1 MDSNIG
7 KKLDGRYELLELIG
21 VGGMADI
28 YKARD
33 IEEDRIVAVKILKT
47 EFAGSDEFLRRFR
60 NESKAIALLSHP
72 NIVKIY
78 DVGFTDKVQFIV
90 MEYVD
95 GITLT
100 DYIEQ
105 QGVLKWRDA
114 VHFTIQILKALQHA
128 HDRGIVHRDIK
139 SSNVMLLSDGTIKVM
154 DFGIA
159 RFNRENNK
167 TMSEKTIG
175 SVHYISPE
183 QARGDITD
191 ERSDIYSVGVALYE
205 MLTGKKPFDGDTPVS
220 IALMHMQSTPKKP
233 SEINSTIAE
242 GLEQIVMRAMQKDP
256 AQRYQ
261 TAGEMIKD
269 LEEFKKNPGIIF
281 EYKYNST
288 DGTTKYFDR
297 PIPAAEQERN
307 RRRQAVRNE
316 PDDEDEYDD
325 DDYEDDD
332 DEYEE
337 RRSPLIPILFAVGT
351 AFVIA
356 TVFLVLILVVN
367 NIGGGDEGKLSSILG
382 ISNDSE
388 NISVTDSNEFLMPNL
403 VGMTWDEAKA
413 KYSAYMTLVP
423 EQQWSEVT
431 KDQIFDQQYPEGRKI
446 KAGTEVTVK
455 VSKGI
460 RKIEIQDLS
469 NLSAAIAKSKLE
481 KDGFKVKNVY
491 DEDDEVAKDFII
503 RTEPAAHEMADQ
515 GSTVVLFISS
525 GPKSTSVSVPKFLTL
540 PYSVAL
546 ERANE
551 YHLNAIIEYV
561 DDEEHEKDTVV
572 EQSIEPGTMVDRD
585 TPITLKVSTGE
596 IAVKERSLTFSL
608 PKKATGEFEFRY
620 FVDGVLDEENSV
632 TLDVGLVSSKTMKY
646 VVKGKPGET
655 KNVTIKVTSKQ
666 TGKTGTYM
674 DIVVVFPEDGSKAT
688 AEDTVYS
695 KIFDELN
702 KADETE
708 PPLDTS
714 EPDTA
719 DATIDTQEAENT
731 SSEPEQNESSQPDTS
746 SEPTESGGQGIVV
759 E

>member
-1 MDSNIG
+1 
-7 KKLDGRYELLELIG
+7 
-21 VGGMADI
+21 
-28 YKARD
+28 
-33 IEEDRIVAVKILKT
+33 
-47 EFAGSDEFLRRFR
+47 
-60 NESKAIALLSHP
+60 
-72 NIVKIY
+72 
-78 DVGFTDKVQFIV
+78 
-90 MEYVD
+90 
-95 GITLT
+95 
-100 DYIEQ
+100 
-105 QGVLKWRDA
+105 
-114 VHFTIQILKALQHA
+114 
-128 HDRGIVHRDIK
+128 
-139 SSNVMLLSDGTIKVM
+139 
-154 DFGIA
+154 
-159 RFNRENNK
+159 
-167 TMSEKTIG
+167 
-175 SVHYISPE
+175 
-183 QARGDITD
+183 
-191 ERSDIYSVGVALYE
+191 
-205 MLTGKKPFDGDTPVS
+205 
-220 IALMHMQSTPKKP
+220 MQSTPKKP

-307 RRRQAVRNE
+307 RRRQPVRSE

-325 DDYEDDD
+325 DDYDDD
-332 DEYEE
+332 EDEYEE

-367 NIGGGDEGKLSSILG
+367 NIGGGDDGKLSSILG
-382 ISNDSE
+382 ISDESD
-388 NISVTDSNEFLMPNL
+388 ISVTESNEFLMPNL

-469 NLSAAIAKSKLE
+469 NLSASIAKSKLE
-481 KDGFKVKNVY
+481 KDGFKVKNVF
-491 DEDDEVAKDFII
+491 DEDDEVAKDFVI

-525 GPKSTSVSVPKFLTL
+525 GPKSTTVSVPRFLTL

-546 ERANE
+546 ERAKE
-551 YHLNAIIEYV
+551 YYLNAKIEYV
-561 DDEEHEKDTVV
+561 DDEEHEKDTVI
-572 EQSIEPGTMVDRD
+572 EQSIDPGTMVDRD
-585 TPITLKVSTGE
+585 TEIILKISTGE
-596 IAVKERSLTFSL
+596 IAVKERNLTYNL
-608 PKKATGEFEFRY
+608 PNSAEGEFEFRY
-620 FVDGVLDEENSV
+620 FVDGVLDDESSV

-655 KNVTIKVTSKQ
+655 KNVTIKVTSKL
-666 TGKTGTYM
+666 TGRTGTYM
-674 DIVVVFPEDGSKAT
+674 EIVVVFPEDGSKAT
-688 AEDTVYS
+688 AEDTVYR

-702 KADETE
+702 QPEETE
-708 PPLDTS
+708 PPIDTS
-714 EPDTA
+714 EPETTET
-719 DATIDTQEAENT
+719 TIDTQETEETSSDTEDTNT
-731 SSEPEQNESSQPDTS
+731 SQTDNSSEPVESD
-746 SEPTESGGQGIVV
+746 GQGIAV

>member
-242 GLEQIVMRAMQKDP
+242 GLEQIVLRAMQKDP
-256 AQRYQ
+256 SQRYQ

-269 LEEFKKNPGIIF
+269 LEEFKKNPGIVF
-281 EYKYNST
+281 DYKYNST
-288 DGTTKYFDR
+288 DGSTKYFDR
-297 PIPAAEQERN
+297 PIPAAEQERT
-307 RRRQAVRNE
+307 RRRQAAVKNE
-316 PDDEDEYDD
+316 PEEEEYEDD
-325 DDYEDDD
+325 DDYDDDDD

-356 TVFLVLILVVN
+356 TVFLVLTIVFRDL
-367 NIGGGDEGKLSSILG
+367 NIDQEDIESAFG
-382 ISNDSE
+382 NDSSQTV
-388 NISVTDSNEFLMPNL
+388 SVTDNGEFLMPNL
-403 VGMTWDEAKA
+403 VGMTWNEAKD
-413 KYSAYMTLVP
+413 KYSKHMTLIP
-423 EQQWSEVT
+423 QQEWSDVT
-431 KDQIFDQQYPEGRKI
+431 KDQIFDQQFPEGRPIKI
-446 KAGTEVTVK
+446 GTEVTVK
-455 VSKGI
+455 VSMGS
-460 RKIEIQDLS
+460 RQLEIQDLE
-469 NLSAAIAKSKLE
+469 NLSVSVAESKLI
-481 KDGFKVKNVY
+481 KDGFKVKKMFDVS
-491 DEDDEVAKDFII
+491 DDIEKDHII
-503 RTEPAAHEMADQ
+503 KTEPPAHSMAPQ
-515 GSTVVLFISS
+515 GSTVTLVISV
-525 GPKSTSVSVPKFLTL
+525 GPENTEVYVPNFVKLPLT
-540 PYSVAL
+540 VAL
-546 ERANE
+546 QRAEE
-551 YHLNAIIEYV
+551 YFLDAEIEYR
-561 DDEEHEKDTVV
+561 DNDEFEKDTVF
-572 EQSIEPGTMVDRD
+572 EQSIEPNSTVDRD
-585 TPITLKVSTGE
+585 TKITLLVSSGE
-596 IAVKERSLTFSL
+596 IPEKSKTLNFTL

-620 FVDGVLDEENSV
+620 FVDAELDDASTV
-632 TLDVGLVSSKTMKY
+632 TLDVGLASSKTLKY

-655 KNVTIKVTSKQ
+655 KLVTVKVKSLE
-666 TGKTGTYM
+666 TGLSGTYL
-674 DIVVVFPEDGSKAT
+674 DITVKFPEDGGKIVV
-688 AEDTVYS
+688 EDVVNS

-702 KADETE
+702 EGVEPEPTEEPIETE
-708 PPLDTS
+708 ESADTTDTS
-714 EPDTA
+714 EPESEPDT
-719 DATIDTQEAENT
+719 TTTPAET
-731 SSEPEQNESSQPDTS
+731 SEPETTETV
-746 SEPTESGGQGIVV
+746 EPGHGGISVD
-759 E
+759 